1 MSFDAVSHG
10 GASTSDSSQG
20 WASGSQPF
28 HERFGRF
35 EIIHQSFR

>member
-28 HERFGRF
+28 DQCFGRF
-35 EIIHQSFR
+35 KII